1 MVADYVLAQSPMVRG
16 CYDREREK
24 KHDVSGNILIRWTID
39 ERGGTRG
46 IAVELNTMHD
56 AAVADCLQVLIRDW
70 HFAKPPAG
78 PVNVNFPF
86 TFQAVEGAK
95 PPGAEPTTPK
105 TSI

>member
-16 CYDREREK
+16 CYDHELDK
-24 KHDVSGNILIRWTID
+24 KRDVSGKILIRWTID
-39 ERGGTRG
+39 ETGGTRG
-46 IAVELNTMHD
+46 IAVELNTMRD
-56 AAVADCLQVLIRDW
+56 TAVADCLLVLIRGW

-78 PVNVNFPF
+78 PVKVNFPF

-95 PPGAEPTTPK
+95 PPTTEPTAPK